1 MTLRAMRKMIFVI
14 FAILGTVSILG
25 VDAVTP
31 FDVTSDGVTIQSH
44 QLDYETMSVIL
55 AVEVSESPATLKIA
69 FDRDF
74 FDAIYQ
80 GHDDE
85 FLIIVDGEL
94 ISYSEVRNTPY
105 YRTIQFELHDGVDEV
120 EIFGTSVNG
129 QIIEQNTESLLDND
143 IINSQQSEQQLD
155 EVEIFGTSIKGEII
169 EQNTESLLDNDII
182 NSQQLELQ
190 LDEELVIQMEQIK
203 VENLELKKENE
214 ELSNKI
220 FDLENL
226 LGAMENK
233 ISDLNAIIMEQIKVI
248 YTWIKF

>member
-1 MTLRAMRKMIFVI
+1 MI
-14 FAILGTVSILG
+14 FAILCTVPILG
-25 VDAVTP
+25 VDAETP

-44 QLDYETMSVIL
+44 QLDYETMSIIF
-55 AVEVSESPATLKIA
+55 AVEVSESPGTLKIA

-94 ISYSEVRNTPY
+94 ISYSEVRSTPY
-105 YRTIQFELHDGVDEV
+105 DRTIQFRLHDGVDEV
-120 EIFGTSVNG
+120 EIFGTTLKG

-143 IINSQQSEQQLD
+143 VINSQQSEQELD
-155 EVEIFGTSIKGEII
+155 E
-169 EQNTESLLDNDII
+169 N
-182 NSQQLELQ
+182 
-190 LDEELVIQMEQIK
+190 EELVNQVEQLK
-203 VENLELKKENE
+203 LENVELENENE